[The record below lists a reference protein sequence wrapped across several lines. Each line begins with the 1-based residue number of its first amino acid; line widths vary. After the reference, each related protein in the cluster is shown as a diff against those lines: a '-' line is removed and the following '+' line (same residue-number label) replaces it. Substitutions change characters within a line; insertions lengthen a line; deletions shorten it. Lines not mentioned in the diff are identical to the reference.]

1 MKACA
6 CPGFSLLRI
15 KARVAVAKVI
25 VTSIRKMWKVDTYI
39 KTNQGNKMARI
50 RHKPYCCLVP
60 RLSPCTNEKAWKAGW
75 GLEMRQ
81 YCLIVLQAT
90 LSAERRSGH
99 TVTNELF
106 ESLLLRLS
114 GQRGEPKNEA
124 LISPKNV
131 II

>member
-1 MKACA
+1 M
-6 CPGFSLLRI
+6 
-15 KARVAVAKVI
+15 
-25 VTSIRKMWKVDTYI
+25 
-39 KTNQGNKMARI
+39 
-50 RHKPYCCLVP
+50 
-60 RLSPCTNEKAWKAGW
+60 
-75 GLEMRQ
+75 
-81 YCLIVLQAT
+81 IVLQAT

-99 TVTNELF
+99 TVTNEIF

>member
-75 GLEMRQ
+75 GLGMRW
-81 YCLIVLQAT
+81 YCLIVLQTT
-90 LSAERRSGH
+90 LSAERGPGH
-99 TVTNELF
+99 TVADELF
-106 ESLLLRLS
+106 ESLIPRLS
-114 GQRGEPKNEA
+114 CRAERRA
-124 LISPKNV
+124 
-131 II
+131 

>member
-1 MKACA
+1 
-6 CPGFSLLRI
+6 
-15 KARVAVAKVI
+15 
-25 VTSIRKMWKVDTYI
+25 
-39 KTNQGNKMARI
+39 
-50 RHKPYCCLVP
+50 
-60 RLSPCTNEKAWKAGW
+60 
-75 GLEMRQ
+75 MRQ

-124 LISPKNV
+124 LISPDLTKECDYLALFPRLKRQEEEKGPGFSHSLGPGMRLV
-131 II
+131 IIAQHR